1 MSQVASSTLFSGY
14 GVTLTVRSPAE
25 ETTPAQD
32 LTEDLLALIAS
43 FAGRLYGLRSRK
55 KAALL
60 ACAKQVL
67 DDPEDAP
74 LEG

>member
-1 MSQVASSTLFSGY
+1 VLH
-14 GVTLTVRSPAE
+14 PDE
-25 ETTPAQD
+25 EKTPEQE

-55 KAALL
+55 QKALL

-67 DDPEDAP
+67 TEQ
-74 LEG
+74 EE